1 MKYLLLIC
9 TEGAVD
15 VERAKADPERA
26 KAPALTEA
34 WGQEMDRRGVSVL
47 GSPVR
52 PASEATTVR
61 LRDGEVLLTDG
72 PYAETKEQIGGF
84 DVIDCQNLD
93 EAIEIA
99 AKHPMA
105 RFGMIDIRA
114 FYE

>member
-9 TEGAVD
+9 TEDVVD
-15 VERAKADPERA
+15 VEQARRDPERSQ
-26 KAPALTEA
+26 APALAEA
-34 WGQEMDRRGVSVL
+34 WGQEMERRGVMVT
-47 GSPVR
+47 GSPIR

-61 LRDGEVLLTDG
+61 LRGGEVLLTDG

-84 DVIDCQNLD
+84 DLIDCQDLD

-114 FYE
+114 LYG